1 MPNMLSKCKLCR
13 RAGEKLFLKG
23 ERCGSSKCSFGKKPY
38 APGQHKKKGGPM
50 NEYGKQLL
58 EKQTLKRT
66 YGIREKQFSNYFDKA
81 SGKKGKLSDS
91 LMASLELRLDNVIFR
106 LGFADSRT
114 QARQLV
120 SHGFFTVNGKPVN
133 IPSFEAK
140 IGDIVAF
147 KENKTGKKYL
157 ELLKENIA
165 KKQKGVPAWIEMDPK
180 NFLGKVI
187 AIPVEKD
194 IRVSADLQAII
205 EFYSR

>member
-1 MPNMLSKCKLCR
+1 M
-13 RAGEKLFLKG
+13 
-23 ERCGSSKCSFGKKPY
+23 
-38 APGQHKKKGGPM
+38 
-50 NEYGKQLL
+50 
-58 EKQTLKRT
+58 
-66 YGIREKQFSNYFDKA
+66 
-81 SGKKGKLSDS
+81 
-91 LMASLELRLDNVIFR
+91 
-106 LGFADSRT
+106 
-114 QARQLV
+114 
-120 SHGFFTVNGKPVN
+120 
-133 IPSFEAK
+133 
-140 IGDIVAF
+140 AF